1 MRLTHS
7 TFEAK
12 SWRLGTLIKYFLWS
26 SVEDIEFRLTNKS
39 FSLSKCLYKFCHSR
53 MIQSIILFLMFHS
66 PPSVSISELDFDEY
80 VVTYYCRSI
89 GTDCMP
95 SCSTFSC
102 MHRGSWYK
110 ILYLST
116 NRSCNR
122 IACWSKEQDQ
132 LPLML
137 YKKYV
142 LYAYLHFRKGKL
154 DTTNGV

>member
-1 MRLTHS
+1 MQTNLLQNQNNHLIIIVKFNKSIIIFLTTGIYYLYNLH
-7 TFEAK
+7 
-12 SWRLGTLIKYFLWS
+12 LG
-26 SVEDIEFRLTNKS
+26 TNKS

-66 PPSVSISELDFDEY
+66 PPSVSISELDFDEC

-95 SCSTFSC
+95 SCSNFSC
-102 MHRGSWYK
+102 MHHGSWYK
-110 ILYLST
+110 TLFLST

-137 YKKYV
+137 CNKYV
-142 LYAYLHFRKGKL
+142 LDAYLHFRKNK
-154 DTTNGV
+154 